1 MLLAVTLLAAS
12 PAAQAEVARLRA
24 GTNLFGQGWLFLDRD
39 GRCKV
44 LTAGHVVAPNG
55 AAVEVMVLDRRN
67 RELETDPPEI
77 LALPP
82 DGEVA
87 PDLALL
93 PVRTA
98 GDSDACSRSRL
109 SMIGVDR
116 RVQSM
121 RSAVIETTA
130 LTETQV
136 VPVERVA
143 SLRDRAG
150 GEVFVVR
157 PRDPAVVFSQGWSG
171 SILRDEDGP
180 LGVVVAAPDATE
192 AVVLRVDMLARLTR
206 MTPPRPPMA
215 DFNRIVVNRGH
226 SPDAAAG
233 PSGALDQSR
242 RAWAVQ
248 TDRGWVEV
256 QIAAPE
262 PRTVRR
268 VVAELASESPDQ
280 LLGLDVA
287 VGLRTQAGWRFERVR
302 SCRLNTPARS
312 LTCEILEQRRS
323 VLQIALQFQ
332 GRDGRAVVRSIHV
345 E

>member
-1 MLLAVTLLAAS
+1 
-12 PAAQAEVARLRA
+12 
-24 GTNLFGQGWLFLDRD
+24 
-39 GRCKV
+39 V

-55 AAVEVMVLDRRN
+55 TAAEVMVLDRRN

-82 DGEVA
+82 EGEVA

-98 GDSDACSRSRL
+98 GDSDGCSRSRL
-109 SMIGVDR
+109 SLIGVDR

-157 PRDPAVVFSQGWSG
+157 PRDAAIAFSRGWSG
-171 SILRDEDGP
+171 SILRDEEGP
-180 LGVVVAAPDATE
+180 LGVVVAAPDGTE
-192 AVVLRVDMLARLTR
+192 AVVLRIDMLARLARTA
-206 MTPPRPPMA
+206 PPRPAVA
-215 DFNRIVVNRGH
+215 DFTRIVVNRGD
-226 SPDAAAG
+226 SPEAAAG
-233 PSGALDQSR
+233 PSGALDRSR
-242 RAWAVQ
+242 RAWAVR

-268 VVAELASESPDQ
+268 VVAELAPESPDQ
-280 LLGLDVA
+280 LLRLDVA
-287 VGLRTQAGWRFERVR
+287 VGLRTPTGWRFERVR
-302 SCRLNTPARS
+302 SCRISTPARR
-312 LTCEILEQRRS
+312 LTCEILEQTRS

-332 GRDGRAVVRSIHV
+332 GADGRALIRSIHV
-345 E
+345 Q